1 MGGSSG
7 TDNSNKYLYSSLQFL
22 VSQQVLKVK
31 HPLGRLKKR
40 VVNPFVY
47 QDMSIEKSFK
57 KFYYENEDS

>member
-7 TDNSNKYLYSSLQFL
+7 TDNLNKYLYSSLQFI

-31 HPLGRLKKR
+31 QPLGRLKKR

-47 QDMSIEKSFK
+47 QYMSIEKSFK